1 MHRSDPH
8 PPADDRRLPGDAPD
22 ARAAPAVPF
31 AAPSA
36 AHAAGDVP
44 YLVALAAVDGVGPR
58 RLRDLVTAFGG
69 AAAAWRAD
77 AAALERVV
85 PADVAAAVAAD
96 RQRRSPQAA
105 MAAVAAC
112 GARVIAL
119 GDPDYPPLLAAT
131 ATPPYVLFARGDA
144 ALLSAPAV
152 AVVGTRAATAYG
164 RDATWRIVGP
174 LARQGIVIVSGLAL
188 GIDAA
193 AHEAALD
200 AGGPTVAV
208 VAGGIDGVYPPRHA
222 ALHAR
227 IVADGCVVSEVAPG
241 VAPTA
246 GRFPARNRIIAGLAL
261 ATVVVEAGERSGA
274 LITAGCAADEGRDVL
289 AVPGPITGAASR
301 GSHRLLADGAAL
313 ATSADDVLAVLDL
326 DRRAADADARAGLPD
341 DPAEARLAAELSAAP
356 AAADELGRRTGL
368 DAATVGRA
376 LAMLELK
383 GRARSGGGRWT
394 AA

>member
-1 MHRSDPH
+1 MHRSDVR
-8 PPADDRRLPGDAPD
+8 PPADDRSSRPAPLP
-22 ARAAPAVPF
+22 AAPP
-31 AAPSA
+31 AAPHDA
-36 AHAAGDVP
+36 DVP

-58 RLRDLVTAFGG
+58 RLRDLATAFGG
-69 AAAAWRAD
+69 AAAAWGAEP
-77 AAALERVV
+77 AALARVV
-85 PADVAAAVAAD
+85 PAEVAAAIAAA
-96 RQRRSPQAA
+96 QRTRSPEAA

-112 GARVIAL
+112 GAQVVVL
-119 GDPDYPPLLAAT
+119 GDADYPPLLAET
-131 ATPPYVLFARGDA
+131 ATPPYVLFVRGDA
-144 ALLSAPAV
+144 AALRAPAV

-164 RDATWRIVGP
+164 REATWRIVAP
-174 LARQGIVIVSGLAL
+174 LARQGVAVVSGLAL

-193 AHEAALD
+193 AHEAALE
-200 AGGPTVAV
+200 AGGTTVAV

-227 IVADGCVVSEVAPG
+227 IVAAGCVVSEYAPG

-246 GRFPARNRIIAGLAL
+246 GRFPARNRVIAGLAL
-261 ATVVVEAGERSGA
+261 ATVVVEAGDQSGA

-301 GSHRLLADGAAL
+301 GTHRLIAAGAAL

-326 DRRAADADARAGLPD
+326 DRRAADAVARAGLPD
-341 DPAEARLAAELSAAP
+341 DPAEARLAATLSAVP

>member
-1 MHRSDPH
+1 MHPSLEAA
-8 PPADDRRLPGDAPD
+8 PPA
-22 ARAAPAVPF
+22 AR
-31 AAPSA
+31 
-36 AHAAGDVP
+36 DVP

-58 RLRDLVTAFGG
+58 RLRDAVARFGG
-69 AAAAWRAD
+69 AAAAWSAD
-77 AAALERVV
+77 EADLARVV
-85 PADVAAAVAAD
+85 TAPVAAAIATA
-96 RQRRSPQAA
+96 RRERSPEAA

-119 GDPDYPPLLAAT
+119 GDGAYPPLLAAT

-174 LARQGIVIVSGLAL
+174 LARQGIAVVSGLAL

-227 IVADGCVVSEVAPG
+227 IVARGCVVSEVAPG

-261 ATVVVEAGERSGA
+261 ATVVVEAGAKSGA
-274 LITAGCAADEGRDVL
+274 LITAACAADEGRDVL
-289 AVPGPITGAASR
+289 AVPGPITAAQSH
-301 GSHRLLADGAAL
+301 GTHRLIADGAAL
-313 ATSADDVLAVLDL
+313 ATSADDVVAVLDL
-326 DRRAADADARAGLPD
+326 ARRADDTAARAGLPD
-341 DPAEARLAAELSAAP
+341 DPAEVRLAAALSTTP
-356 AAADELGRRTGL
+356 ADADDLGRRTGL
-368 DAATVGRA
+368 DAAAVGRA

-383 GRARSGGGRWT
+383 GRARGSGGRWT
-394 AA
+394 TA